1 MGISDILR
9 GKFGL
14 PEQKRNSETEKLT
27 RDELNRREREYFE
40 KISKI
45 EDKKTYNFIELK
57 NEFQKVYKQQNG
69 QEYIGE
75 DSLVLDSILQ
85 YFSKD
90 IAFIIGGRKR
100 SFDKG
105 LLLKGGYGVGKTSIM
120 RAIKTIFPE
129 MFGFK
134 SAIEI
139 VNMYDNEGSGVVKR
153 FGEKK
158 DFCFDDLGAENGGKH
173 YGKNT
178 NVLKEIL
185 ELRYYGFKRGIKTHA
200 TTNMNQQQFLEMY
213 GERNESR
220 LYEMFNIIVFKGNDK
235 RKEIFC

>member
-1 MGISDILR
+1 MGISDLIR

-14 PEQKRNSETEKLT
+14 PEQRKNSDSDRLIKN
-27 RDELNRREREYFE
+27 ELNKREREYFE

-45 EDKKTYNFIELK
+45 EVQKTYNFIELK

-90 IAFIIGGRKR
+90 IAFIIGGRRR

-120 RAIKTIFPE
+120 RTIRTIYPDL
-129 MFGFK
+129 FGLK
-134 SAIEI
+134 STIEI
-139 VNMYDNEGSGVVKR
+139 VNMYDQEGGSVIKR
-153 FGEKK
+153 FSAKS
-158 DFCFDDLGAENGGKH
+158 DFCFDDLGSEKDGKYFGGQS
-173 YGKNT
+173 
-178 NVLKEIL
+178 NVMKEIL
-185 ELRYYGFKRGIKTHA
+185 EVRYFNYKKGKKTHV
-200 TTNMNQQQFLEMY
+200 TTNLSQDQISERY
-213 GERNESR
+213 GERIESR
-220 LYEMFNIIVFKGNDK
+220 LYEMFNVIVFNGDDF
-235 RKEIFC
+235 RKKL